1 MSIDY
6 KALKRC
12 PVYEPKVNGKDVI
25 YTRTIRMTVCD
36 ADQFL
41 SADLYIA
48 GHNLKGDQLN
58 YYARAILISPE
69 YEEWL
74 KQYGISFTAT
84 AVILKVV
91 QARLENF
98 AVNIDT
104 TDVKL
109 FVQAYSKEQAEDIAK
124 ESINDFITKQRLG
137 PITYTAEHC

>member
-6 KALKRC
+6 EALKCC

-58 YYARAILISPE
+58 HYARAILVSPE

-98 AVNIDT
+98 AVRINNT
-104 TDVKL
+104 ELKL
-109 FVQAYSKEQAEDIAK
+109 FVQAYSKEQAAAIAATMLNNFLDEK
-124 ESINDFITKQRLG
+124 G
-137 PITYTAEHC
+137 PIVCDVEYC